1 MGNEAR
7 TGTEVLLNLLVTGQ
21 SDDMMR
27 NATWTLAVLAGHTH
41 AANTSEEW
49 EQVSVSS
56 NKLAMLM
63 QSAQDPVLL
72 ANICTAVS
80 YVFPPFKPSAPV
92 INKLIEL
99 AGSAIEMVGDGG
111 GGEGKAGG
119 AVEDNEGRDQAMHVA
134 HTALRALLAILQNQD
149 GVLHEFLVKTN
160 LPHLL
165 QHMLTGT
172 DDASIQVREKRT
184 EHRVKRRERGGEE
197 SGEEGP
203 AIQERREKEN
213 GESSPVHSGLCF
225 EYSRMVVL
233 CLHAW
238 QLTALRT
245 NTRCQQSHRTL
256 PRTSSP
262 RSLKIRP

>member
-7 TGTEVLLNLLVTGQ
+7 TGTKVLLDLLVTGQ
-21 SDDMMR
+21 SEDMMR

-41 AANTSEEW
+41 AANTREEW
-49 EQVSVSS
+49 DQVSVSAD
-56 NKLAMLM
+56 KLAMLM

-80 YVFPPFKPSAPV
+80 YVFPPFKPSSSV

-99 AGSAIEMVGDGG
+99 AGSAIDMVGDGGG

-119 AVEDNEGRDQAMHVA
+119 AVEDNADRDQAMHVA

-149 GVLHEFLVKTN
+149 GVLHEFLVKTD
-160 LPHLL
+160 LPRLL

-184 EHRVKRRERGGEE
+184 EHRVKIRERQGMEKR
-197 SGEEGP
+197 
-203 AIQERREKEN
+203 AERR
-213 GESSPVHSGLCF
+213 
-225 EYSRMVVL
+225 VL
-233 CLHAW
+233 PFK
-238 QLTALRT
+238 
-245 NTRCQQSHRTL
+245 N
-256 PRTSSP
+256 
-262 RSLKIRP
+262 

>member
-21 SDDMMR
+21 SEDMMR

-41 AANTSEEW
+41 AANTHEEW
-49 EQVSVSS
+49 DQVSVSAD
-56 NKLAMLM
+56 KLAMLM

-80 YVFPPFKPSAPV
+80 YVFPPFKPSSSV

-99 AGSAIEMVGDGG
+99 AGSAIDMVGDGGG

-119 AVEDNEGRDQAMHVA
+119 AVEDNADRDQAMHVA

-149 GVLHEFLVKTN
+149 GVLHEFLVKTD
-160 LPHLL
+160 LPRLL

-184 EHRVKRRERGGEE
+184 EHRVKIRERQGMEKR
-197 SGEEGP
+197 
-203 AIQERREKEN
+203 AERR
-213 GESSPVHSGLCF
+213 
-225 EYSRMVVL
+225 VL
-233 CLHAW
+233 PFK
-238 QLTALRT
+238 
-245 NTRCQQSHRTL
+245 N
-256 PRTSSP
+256 
-262 RSLKIRP
+262 